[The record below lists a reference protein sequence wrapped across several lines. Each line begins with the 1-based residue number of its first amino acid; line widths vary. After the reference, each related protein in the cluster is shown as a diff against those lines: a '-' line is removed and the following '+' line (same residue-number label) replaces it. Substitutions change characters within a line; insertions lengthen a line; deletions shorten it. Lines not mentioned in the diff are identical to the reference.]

1 MADFR
6 YAQFCPLARAAELI
20 GERWTLLV
28 IRELLTGPQRFS
40 DLKRRLEGISS
51 SVLAGRL
58 ERLERIGV
66 VVRRE
71 LPPPAASSVYA
82 LGESGRALFPVVR
95 ELVRWGLRFLEAPRP
110 GDHFQAEW
118 LPLAL
123 QIFAR
128 QGPSPERSFEVE
140 TRHEGEPVRVRL
152 EGGARGTELVDPDA
166 ATAPPDLR
174 IKAHPLAVLALLRGD
189 LDPETA
195 LERMECEGDRA
206 ALADFAR
213 LFDLSV
219 QIPESIR

>member
-1 MADFR
+1 MTDFR

-40 DLKRRLEGISS
+40 DLRRRLEGISS
-51 SVLAGRL
+51 SVLSSRL
-58 ERLERIGV
+58 ERMERIGV

-82 LGESGRALFPVVR
+82 LGESGQALFPVVR

-118 LPLAL
+118 LPLAFE
-123 QIFAR
+123 IFAR
-128 QGPSPERSFEVE
+128 RRPSPDRTFEVE
-140 TRHEGEPVRVRL
+140 TQHEGEPVRVRL
-152 EGGARGTELVDPDA
+152 EGGAGGTCLVDPDG
-166 ATAPPDLR
+166 ATSPADLR
-174 IKAHPLAVLALLRGD
+174 IKAPPLLVLALARGD

-195 LERMECEGDRA
+195 LEQMECEGDRA
-206 ALADFAR
+206 ALADFPR
-213 LFDLSV
+213 LFDLPV
-219 QIPESIR
+219 ETPESTR